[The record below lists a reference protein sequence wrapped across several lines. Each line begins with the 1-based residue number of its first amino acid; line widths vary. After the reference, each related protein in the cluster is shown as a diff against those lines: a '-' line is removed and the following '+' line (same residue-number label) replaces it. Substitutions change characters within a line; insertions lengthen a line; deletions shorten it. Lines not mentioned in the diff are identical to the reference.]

1 MGIQDAS
8 RKVKGSSQ
16 EPGPWA
22 GTMTRTTE
30 EVCGLF
36 SQYRWDKVMGF
47 NTVLG
52 GYVKQGRKEV
62 RQI

>member
-1 MGIQDAS
+1 
-8 RKVKGSSQ
+8 
-16 EPGPWA
+16 
-22 GTMTRTTE
+22 MTRTTE

-36 SQYRWDKVMGF
+36 SQYRWYKVMGF
-47 NTVLG
+47 NTVIG